1 MFDYRFDTTIALRNV
16 LLLCH
21 IGTAFLLTVILALQW
36 STFELQGA
44 DIFFDDNSISSI
56 SYRCFFFG
64 FIVMYCIIHQCWPQL
79 MTLTSGHRSLNRLGE
94 GPKSVFAF

>member
-1 MFDYRFDTTIALRNV
+1 MFDFRFDTTVALRNV

-36 STFELQGA
+36 STFEFQGA

-56 SYRCFFFG
+56 SYRWLFW
-64 FIVMYCIIHQCWPQL
+64 IYRHVLYY
-79 MTLTSGHRSLNRLGE
+79 TSVLAPVNDSAPLVTE
-94 GPKSVFAF
+94 A